1 MILVHLILRWIGV
14 DGRERYIERKR
25 KKKVDRENDKHDIW
39 FDGKGKERHREKWG
53 ENEL

>member
-1 MILVHLILRWIGV
+1 MDWG
-14 DGRERYIERKR
+14 GWKREIYREKK
-25 KKKVDRENDKHDIW
+25 KKKVDKENDKHDIW